1 MGVML
6 IPSCVAMLAPP
17 HVTAKVQKGSVV
29 TWCAGYDDQPAAA
42 RWDQLAVAPLDQ
54 RPSLFQQVLGQLVD
68 TFVVAQVHGAASA
81 AFGCANDAAETG
93 GGARQERERKMEKC
107 PGDLG
112 PALQVPHEVLDNMV
126 LLVECCSPEG
136 ILLG

>member
-6 IPSCVAMLAPP
+6 IPFCVAMLAPP

-42 RWDQLAVAPLDQ
+42 RWDQFAVAPPDQ

-68 TFVVAQVHGAASA
+68 TFVIAQVHCAASA
-81 AFGCANDAAETG
+81 AFGCANDAAEMG
-93 GGARQERERKMEKC
+93 EGLDSKEKEKWKNAR
-107 PGDLG
+107 G
-112 PALQVPHEVLDNMV
+112 P
-126 LLVECCSPEG
+126 
-136 ILLG
+136 

>member
-6 IPSCVAMLAPP
+6 IPFCVAMLAPP

-42 RWDQLAVAPLDQ
+42 RWDQFAVAPLDQ

-68 TFVVAQVHGAASA
+68 TFVIAQVHGAASA

-93 GGARQERERKMEKC
+93 EGLDSKEKEKWKNAR
-107 PGDLG
+107 G
-112 PALQVPHEVLDNMV
+112 P
-126 LLVECCSPEG
+126 
-136 ILLG
+136 